1 MREACV
7 NPACYRWGT
16 SLVDFVASSATAG
29 FNTVE
34 VSIQQA
40 SALAADL
47 GGLTELRRW
56 KHRAGVTVA
65 QFSGLIPAGP
75 VLPAPLLIGESEFR
89 DTLLTL
95 DHRLTVAETLEC
107 PRAAIVVN
115 PRTDLS
121 RQEATDRALT
131 RLHLLAK
138 RAAEHGVRL
147 AVEFIGVRRDL
158 DHSIDGSQP
167 FVHDLA
173 GLLKLLDQAD
183 HSNVGILVD
192 LCHVYAS
199 GASLSEIATLQDR
212 VAFVQVCD
220 ILRGVPPAALTDAA
234 RCLPGHGTLDYG
246 EVSVTLDAA
255 GYHGPLSIEVFSPE
269 LWQLDPSTAARKIF
283 ASSQALVTTSTQE
296 KAH

>member
-16 SLVDFVASSATAG
+16 SLVDFIAASANAG
-29 FNTVE
+29 FSTVE

-40 SALAADL
+40 SSLADDL

-56 KHRAGVTVA
+56 KRRAGVTVA

-75 VLPAPLLIGESEFR
+75 VLPAPLLIGESEFCG
-89 DTLLTL
+89 TLPTL
-95 DHRLTVAETLEC
+95 DHRLTVAESLEC

-131 RLHLLAK
+131 RLRLLAT

-147 AVEFIGVRRDL
+147 AVEFIGVGRDL
-158 DHSIDGSQP
+158 DHSLDGSQP
-167 FVHDLA
+167 FVRDLA
-173 GLLKLLDQAD
+173 GLRKLLDQAD
-183 HSNVGILVD
+183 HSNIGILVD

-199 GASLSEIATLQDR
+199 GASLSELATLQDR
-212 VAFVQVCD
+212 VEFVQVCD
-220 ILRGVPPAALTDAA
+220 IPRGVPPAALTDAA
-234 RCLPGHGTLDYG
+234 RCLPGHGMLDYREVSATLD
-246 EVSVTLDAA
+246 TA
-255 GYHGPLSIEVFSPE
+255 GYHGPLSIELFSPE
-269 LWQLDPSTAARKIF
+269 LWQLNPSAAARNLF
-283 ASSQALVTTSTQE
+283 ASSRALVATSTH
-296 KAH
+296 KGAH

>member
-7 NPACYRWGT
+7 NPACYRWDT
-16 SLVDFVASSATAG
+16 SLMDFVTLSATAG
-29 FNTVE
+29 FSTVE
-34 VSIQQA
+34 ISIQQA

-56 KHRAGVTVA
+56 KRRAGVTVA

-89 DTLLTL
+89 ATLPTI
-95 DHRLTVAETLEC
+95 DHRLTLAETLEC

-131 RLHLLAK
+131 RLRLLAT
-138 RAAEHGVRL
+138 RAAEHGIRL

-158 DHSIDGSQP
+158 DHSLDGSQP
-167 FVHDLA
+167 FVHDLS

-183 HSNVGILVD
+183 HSNIGILID

-199 GASLSEIATLQDR
+199 GASLSEVATLRDR

-220 ILRGVPPAALTDAA
+220 IPRGVPPAALTDAE
-234 RCLPGHGTLDYG
+234 RCLPGCGIRLILGVTIGTRAL
-246 EVSVTLDAA
+246 SPTCRSP
-255 GYHGPLSIEVFSPE
+255 PL
-269 LWQLDPSTAARKIF
+269 
-283 ASSQALVTTSTQE
+283 
-296 KAH
+296 